1 MTLISQVRRYGFV
14 GLFAACVLLALAAWL
29 RGRAA
34 PSHKQQT
41 LYDYPELFVD
51 VAVCPSQGEPLP
63 NGRRLEELG
72 LLRADRYAYNE
83 RDGVRAVQRYREALS
98 CYRAA
103 GSQRDAARV
112 GRLLT
117 ALSARVNTDYAAA
130 RLNLVTALD
139 QSRWSDALSEIHR
152 LLLLTEHLRRHG
164 YVEWLNEIIGKIA
177 ARASTTP

>member
-1 MTLISQVRRYGFV
+1 MTVISQVRRYGVV
-14 GLFAACVLLALAAWL
+14 GLFAACALLALAAGF

-34 PSHKQQT
+34 PSDKQQT
-41 LYDYPELFVD
+41 LHDYPELFVD
-51 VAVCPSQGEPLP
+51 VAVCPTHVEPLP

-72 LLRADRYAYNE
+72 LLRADRYPYNE

-112 GRLLT
+112 SRLLT

-152 LLLLTEHLRRHG
+152 LLLLTEHVRRHG
-164 YVEWLNEIIGKIA
+164 YVEWLNEIVGKIA
-177 ARASTTP
+177 ARASTTT

>member
-1 MTLISQVRRYGFV
+1 MTVISQVRRYGVV
-14 GLFAACVLLALAAWL
+14 GLLAACALLALAAGL
-29 RGRAA
+29 RGRVA

-72 LLRADRYAYNE
+72 LLRADRYPYNE

-117 ALSARVNTDYAAA
+117 AFSARVNTDYAAA

-152 LLLLTEHLRRHG
+152 LLLLTEHVRRHG
-164 YVEWLNEIIGKIA
+164 YVEWLNEIVGKIA
-177 ARASTTP
+177 ARASTTT